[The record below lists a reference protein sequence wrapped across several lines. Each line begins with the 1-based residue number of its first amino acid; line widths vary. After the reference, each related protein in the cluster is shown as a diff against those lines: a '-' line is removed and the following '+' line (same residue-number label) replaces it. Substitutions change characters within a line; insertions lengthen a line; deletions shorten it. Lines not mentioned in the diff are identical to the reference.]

1 MNSYTLKDINIG
13 LEESFD
19 VKITPEME
27 NDFRKIT
34 GDFNPL
40 HFDDEFVNN
49 LPWRRINRGHV
60 AFGMLTASMLSTL
73 AGMYLPGKYS
83 LIHSVEVSFLKPV
96 YSGDTLNIKGVV
108 TDIYE
113 ELRMIK
119 LKVVFCRLNETVCK
133 SKMKVLVMK

>member
-13 LEESFD
+13 LSESFD

-40 HFDDEFVNN
+40 HFDDEFANN
-49 LPWRRINRGHV
+49 LPWGGNRGHV

-83 LIHSVEVSFLKPV
+83 LIHSVEISFLKPV
-96 YSGDTLNIKGVV
+96 YTGDILNIKGVV

-119 LKVVFCRLNETVCK
+119 LKVAFCRLNETVCK
-133 SKMKVLVMK
+133 AKMKVLVMK